1 MYDNRIL
8 DFIARKYDTSM
19 ESIQQEYAEMKN
31 KEILSQ
37 YHIWYQ
43 KNRGYYITWLL
54 DEEGRRIKQA
64 KRKSRRWESNPRF
77 QLGRLMFYH
86 WTTPAYV
93 NAQSRNRIRRFTQV
107 IPQNV
112 RWTFWAGSYCIFK
125 CSEPESNQRHEDFQ
139 SSALPTELS
148 ERIFTLQ
155 KLLYHTILNYQAFFH
170 LFSSAY
176 F

>member
-86 WTTPAYV
+86 
-93 NAQSRNRIRRFTQV
+93 
-107 IPQNV
+107 
-112 RWTFWAGSYCIFK
+112 
-125 CSEPESNQRHEDFQ
+125 
-139 SSALPTELS
+139 
-148 ERIFTLQ
+148 
-155 KLLYHTILNYQAFFH
+155 
-170 LFSSAY
+170 
-176 F
+176 